1 MKSATTTPRNRG
13 GGKTASRIWSWTVDV
28 WALVR
33 GHRSNP
39 IFHPISHPRLRS
51 IRFPRFP
58 RGHRLPPSPP
68 LSRGEK
74 REIAALSTSTGQKA
88 REIDLIS
95 FSTKFQPSPPPPS
108 TSSLDLLS
116 FVHREIS
123 IRSRSVHDFDR
134 FVSMARNYI
143 RGNVS
148 CSSDYSEYFLIYQ
161 VIG

>member
-88 REIDLIS
+88 REMDLIS

-108 TSSLDLLS
+108 TSSRLS
-116 FVHREIS
+116 IAKYLFEVDPSTIS
-123 IRSRSVHDFDR
+123 IDLYRWQEII
-134 FVSMARNYI
+134 FVGTLAAL
-143 RGNVS
+143 
-148 CSSDYSEYFLIYQ
+148 LI
-161 VIG
+161 IPSIF

>member
-1 MKSATTTPRNRG
+1 MKLNRG
-13 GGKTASRIWSWTVDV
+13 CVSVGTGPSQ
-28 WALVR
+28 
-33 GHRSNP
+33 SNP

-88 REIDLIS
+88 REMDLIS

-108 TSSLDLLS
+108 TSSRLS
-116 FVHREIS
+116 IAKYLFEVDPSTIS
-123 IRSRSVHDFDR
+123 IDLYRWQEII
-134 FVSMARNYI
+134 FVGTLAAL
-143 RGNVS
+143 
-148 CSSDYSEYFLIYQ
+148 LI
-161 VIG
+161 IPSIF

>member
-88 REIDLIS
+88 REMDLIR
-95 FSTKFQPSPPPPS
+95 FQPSFSPPALPRPPPS
-108 TSSLDLLS
+108 TSSRLS
-116 FVHREIS
+116 IAKYLFEVDPSTIS
-123 IRSRSVHDFDR
+123 IDLYRWQEII
-134 FVSMARNYI
+134 FVGTLAAL
-143 RGNVS
+143 
-148 CSSDYSEYFLIYQ
+148 LI
-161 VIG
+161 IPSIF